1 MNKKLALLISVL
13 LMYAICVAQTDKPL
27 RVELEASPGNP
38 DYEVITAGQY
48 GLLLIN
54 TSDRKSEKG
63 KTFYKTIRYDENLQ
77 KSKLK
82 EITVNSPGVYQSHL
96 LRDSVLA
103 MLFFDNEGK
112 NEGALYDIVMI
123 NMKNGGERIISGKL
137 PVKTIFKEWQQLN
150 DHFIIAAEAPKGK
163 IILTLIN
170 AISGQSADIPVTDGD
185 GSLRALVA
193 DTMLNRV
200 LLLVSSGK
208 NKNETCW
215 LKSFTA
221 KGRQI
226 FSSEVKPE
234 GNKEFNQM
242 MILPVDSHHV
252 ILAGTYVHQNEKINA
267 ARAQDQVNTG
277 FFTAN
282 VEDSIVKSMSFYN
295 FIEYKNFYNYISQE
309 ELIKI
314 RKKAEKKGLNENE
327 FSLNYKLLLHAPER
341 INGNFILIA
350 EVYNAEYRT
359 VTRTTV
365 DFYGR
370 PMPET
375 YTVFDG
381 YRMLN
386 TLVFAFNDSSRYAW
400 DNNFEMYDLLD
411 FDLYPRIGLLADSAD
426 MVLAYNNDGKLVYK
440 VIEKGFTLVGP
451 EHIKV
456 ETCYN
461 SDKLSDE
468 KKNRLVYWYDDYL
481 LAYGYQQI
489 KNHILPGRNAR
500 SVFYL
505 NKIGY
510 K

>member
-1 MNKKLALLISVL
+1 MNKKLVLFISAVLI
-13 LMYAICVAQTDKPL
+13 YTICAAQTDKPL
-27 RVELEASPGNP
+27 RVELEAFPGNP
-38 DYEVITAGQY
+38 DYEVITAGKY
-48 GLLLIN
+48 GLLLLN
-54 TSDRKSEKG
+54 TSDRRTEKG
-63 KTFYKTIRYDENLQ
+63 RASYKTIRYDKNLQ
-77 KSKLK
+77 KSKPK
-82 EITVNSPGVYQSHL
+82 EITVNSLGFYQSHL
-96 LRDSVLA
+96 LADSLLSLV
-103 MLFFDNEGK
+103 FFDNDGK
-112 NEGALYDIVMI
+112 NEDALYDIVII
-123 NMKNGGERIISGKL
+123 NMKSGDERIISGKL
-137 PVKTIFKEWQQLN
+137 PDKSLFKEWKPLN
-150 DHFIIAAEAPKGK
+150 DRYILVTEAPKGK
-163 IILTLIN
+163 IMLTLVN
-170 AISGQSADIPVTDGD
+170 AISGQSADIPVADGD
-185 GSLRALVA
+185 GSLKAMVA
-193 DTMLNRV
+193 DTLLNRV

-208 NKNETCW
+208 NKNEICW
-215 LKSFTA
+215 LKSYTVE
-221 KGRQI
+221 GRQV
-226 FSSEVKPE
+226 FSSEVKQE

-242 MILPVDSHHV
+242 MILPVDSHH
-252 ILAGTYVHQNEKINA
+252 ILLAGTYVHQNEKINA
-267 ARAQDQVNTG
+267 ARAQDQVSTG
-277 FFTAN
+277 FFTAR
-282 VEDSIVKSMSFYN
+282 VEDSIVKSIRFHN
-295 FIEYKNFYNYISQE
+295 FIDHKNFYNYISQE

-327 FSLNYKLLLHAPER
+327 FSLNYKLLLHPPER

-386 TLVFAFNDSSRYAW
+386 TLVFAFDDSCHYTW

-411 FDLYPRIGLLADSAD
+411 FDLYPRIGMLADSAE

-440 VIEKGFTLVGP
+440 VIDKGYTLVGP

-456 ETCYN
+456 ETSFN
-461 SDKLSDE
+461 SDKLSEE
-468 KKNRLVYWYDDYL
+468 KKSRLVFWYDDYL
-481 LAYGYQQI
+481 LAFGYQQI

-505 NKIGY
+505 NKVGY